1 MLDLEKINTEEL
13 ADIAMAAQR
22 RMGPDLSMVD
32 VYNVLKYTIR
42 KAEVNGKDAEYV
54 PILFENELRDFATRK
69 AINQI
74 GRLNLCAQSA

>member
-13 ADIAMAAQR
+13 EDIAMAAQR

-54 PILFENELRDFATRK
+54 PILFENELRDFVTRK
-69 AINQI
+69 AINRI